1 MAYGRFFDGAGG
13 FKGRADRGEILAVDE
28 ERFVGLPDAA
38 AVFQDSTVLHTGVLA
53 RIFGTHIRQMEGSVF
68 IVVHA
73 DQQYLSIQFVELCQ
87 GGGFAEN
94 IGKIVV
100 FCQVFRMLSPG
111 GERAGR
117 MIASY
122 GSGPRAEKRNFLSR
136 SSLY

>member
-1 MAYGRFFDGAGG
+1 MAYGRLFDGAGG
-13 FKGRADRGEILAVDE
+13 FKGCADRGEILAVDE

-68 IVVHA
+68 IVAHA
-73 DQQYLSIQFVELCQ
+73 DQQYLSIQFVE
-87 GGGFAEN
+87 
-94 IGKIVV
+94 
-100 FCQVFRMLSPG
+100 R
-111 GERAGR
+111 R

-136 SSLY
+136 GSLY